1 MEDRIIRKI
10 DDLKYRI
17 GLGFVLLTLQV
28 GIIGALILIV
38 L

>member
-17 GLGFVLLTLQV
+17 GVGFAILILQV
-28 GIIGALILIV
+28 GIIGVLILIG